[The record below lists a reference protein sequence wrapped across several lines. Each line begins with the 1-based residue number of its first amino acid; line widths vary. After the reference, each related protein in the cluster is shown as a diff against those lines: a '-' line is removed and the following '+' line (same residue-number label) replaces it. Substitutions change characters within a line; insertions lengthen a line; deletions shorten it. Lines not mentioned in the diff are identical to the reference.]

1 MILIILPFPL
11 LSPLKIGAFTFG
23 TERLDGLVEWTFS
36 LFDTDESGA
45 ISVAEFIKMAELMG
59 LSARKT
65 EKLQPFLDRDRS
77 GKITMSEFRK
87 AEDAA
92 AELFSPLMEMQSLL
106 RDRILGEAWWN
117 KATVVREHKFSFSE
131 KDPFE
136 VYEEGGAY
144 RRSLS
149 GDALLAIQKQK
160 EQQATQRENRRKNRK
175 KSGGLHALDGEF
187 DAVSKR
193 IGGGGGGGSAGGEEQ
208 EEAAP
213 YYYEPHENQ

>member
-92 AELFSPLMEMQSLL
+92 ADETAAAMAAAAAAAGEGPHDTPDAAGLVMLKELVQLL
-106 RDRILGEAWWN
+106 PI
-117 KATVVREHKFSFSE
+117 
-131 KDPFE
+131 
-136 VYEEGGAY
+136 VYERVHQAKIT
-144 RRSLS
+144 
-149 GDALLAIQKQK
+149 ALHTRQNLQNA
-160 EQQATQRENRRKNRK
+160 RETLWP
-175 KSGGLHALDGEF
+175 SE
-187 DAVSKR
+187 
-193 IGGGGGGGSAGGEEQ
+193 
-208 EEAAP
+208 
-213 YYYEPHENQ
+213 